1 MPAAARAPGIS
12 VEWVSADVP
21 VPAAVRT
28 DVAGFIGIAER
39 GPDHLPVRI
48 TSWSQFQAI
57 FGGYDPRG
65 WLAYAVNGFFAN
77 GGDACWVVRIVDPAT
92 ARPATGSLPAAPGG
106 PALAAQAI
114 STGTWA
120 EGTQL
125 TAVDLG
131 GGLFSLVVD
140 APGTREVWPELSLD
154 GTDPRFYGTVINDP
168 VRGSQVLG
176 LSGLADAS
184 VSTGTATLAGGADG
198 LATLQPVHF
207 SGDGPPGT
215 TWGLAALDTI
225 DEVGLVAIPDAVSH
239 PAEPPRTA
247 PKPPIPGCCDPAP
260 APAAFPATAPAA
272 AGERPPQFSRDQTAD
287 LYNTVLVSCAGF
299 RRFALLDVP
308 SARDLPGD
316 ALEWQR
322 TLHGSTASPFGSL
335 TYPWLLGTDPLQAP
349 GSVLA
354 MPGSGHVAGIFAR
367 NDLTVGVHKAPANA
381 AVVGAQDV
389 AWTVDAATHAR
400 LNTASVNTITI
411 RAGRGIRLMGAR
423 TLDPGISWRYVN
435 VRRLVSMIELSLVSA
450 LAWLVFEPNTPAL
463 QAEVEREVRAFL
475 LSLWQ
480 RGALDGA
487 QATDAMTVRC
497 DSTTTTTDDVAA
509 GRLICLIGV
518 QPPIPAE
525 FVTVR
530 IAVTEAGVQVTGE
543 QGRQVASAP
552 GGPSGQ

>member
-1 MPAAARAPGIS
+1 MGMAEEGYQRADRPAIRLHHAARRGAQTRPGMEVLPGLAMQVGRSDPQRQEQRGRDRDARDLPRGPGIVVTIPAMPAAARAPGIS

-140 APGTREVWPELSLD
+140 APATREVWPELSLD

-184 VSTGTATLAGGADG
+184 VSTGTATLAGGAD
-198 LATLQPVHF
+198 
-207 SGDGPPGT
+207 
-215 TWGLAALDTI
+215 
-225 DEVGLVAIPDAVSH
+225 
-239 PAEPPRTA
+239 
-247 PKPPIPGCCDPAP
+247 
-260 APAAFPATAPAA
+260 
-272 AGERPPQFSRDQTAD
+272 
-287 LYNTVLVSCAGF
+287 
-299 RRFALLDVP
+299 
-308 SARDLPGD
+308 
-316 ALEWQR
+316 
-322 TLHGSTASPFGSL
+322 
-335 TYPWLLGTDPLQAP
+335 
-349 GSVLA
+349 
-354 MPGSGHVAGIFAR
+354 
-367 NDLTVGVHKAPANA
+367 
-381 AVVGAQDV
+381 
-389 AWTVDAATHAR
+389 
-400 LNTASVNTITI
+400 
-411 RAGRGIRLMGAR
+411 
-423 TLDPGISWRYVN
+423 
-435 VRRLVSMIELSLVSA
+435 
-450 LAWLVFEPNTPAL
+450 
-463 QAEVEREVRAFL
+463 
-475 LSLWQ
+475 
-480 RGALDGA
+480 
-487 QATDAMTVRC
+487 
-497 DSTTTTTDDVAA
+497 
-509 GRLICLIGV
+509 
-518 QPPIPAE
+518 
-525 FVTVR
+525 
-530 IAVTEAGVQVTGE
+530 
-543 QGRQVASAP
+543 
-552 GGPSGQ
+552 